1 MGEGGGV
8 LFRPFRAVSCGH
20 PSTAQRWR
28 CGPVPAT
35 YYLVP
40 GRRLMRCMEHAG
52 KRNKTQRKTTA
63 KPATDPSIWP
73 MAPPHATAPS
83 PRPRRRRPNLSS
95 LTTAVRLVF
104 KRDLFRTLLR
114 FFSLRSSFRS
124 FCFFSLP
131 CLSKSCPFF
140 PDFTSIS
147 IVFSCSYS
155 FLTGSGRHLLP
166 LCHLGSDVDEKFF
179 PTTAFPSVIPSRCEL
194 E

>member
-1 MGEGGGV
+1 MPMAEAASGGGKRAWESIGEHFTPDVEARAKKNDDRGIGSSPATGLPAVGEQVLSGGGGGGGGV

-104 KRDLFRTLLR
+104 KRDLFRALLR
-114 FFSLRSSFRS
+114 FFFVAFVVSFVL
-124 FCFFSLP
+124 FF
-131 CLSKSCPFF
+131 
-140 PDFTSIS
+140 
-147 IVFSCSYS
+147 
-155 FLTGSGRHLLP
+155 
-166 LCHLGSDVDEKFF
+166 
-179 PTTAFPSVIPSRCEL
+179 
-194 E
+194 